1 MTTIVWFRQDLRVR
15 DNPAL
20 AAAASRGSVM
30 PLYVLDDVAPGPWRM
45 GAASRWWL
53 HHSLAALTEDIGQ
66 IVLARGDPRI
76 VVPEVVKATGAS
88 AVYWNRC
95 YEPFAIARDKALK
108 AELAS
113 DGIEVKSFNASLL
126 HEPWEVETRGH
137 GPFRV
142 FTPFWRA
149 ASAQAVP
156 APLRAPPT
164 LSIAPTNIASDQLND
179 WELLPRNPD
188 WASKWLDWWRPG
200 EAGALARFDEFVA
213 DGLAGYAQRRDRPEL
228 DASSCLSP
236 HLHFGEIS
244 PRQIWARLSVEQQ
257 ETARRSGVDK
267 FLSELGWREFA
278 HHLLFHFPKLPDEN
292 WRDAFDAYPWLNRKA
307 DLDAWQQ
314 GRTGYPFVDAAMRQ
328 LWHTG
333 WVHNRARMVAAS
345 FLVKHL
351 RVDWRLG
358 EAWFWDTLVDAD
370 LANNAAGWQ
379 WVAGSGADAAPYFRI
394 FNPIIQGQKFDP
406 DGEYVR
412 RWCPELA
419 PMPREHIHAPFKAP
433 AELLARCGIRLGTT
447 YPHPIVAHEEA
458 RRAALAGY
466 EQIRTSSDGR
476 NASALSNA
484 EHI

>member
-1 MTTIVWFRQDLRVR
+1 MTTIVWLRQDLRLR

-20 AAAASRGSVM
+20 AAAASRGSVL
-30 PLYVLDDVAPGPWRM
+30 PVYILDDIAPGRWRM

-53 HHSLAALTEDIGQ
+53 HHSLAALAEDLGDLVLVRGNPRT
-66 IVLARGDPRI
+66 IVPAL
-76 VVPEVVKATGAS
+76 VKATHAS
-88 AVYWNRC
+88 AVYWNRS
-95 YEPFAIARDKALK
+95 YEPFAISRDKALK
-108 AELAS
+108 VQLSA
-113 DGIEVKSFNASLL
+113 DGIEVESFNASLL
-126 HEPWEVETRGH
+126 HEPWELATRDRA
-137 GPFRV
+137 PFRV
-142 FTPFWRA
+142 FSPFWRA
-149 ASAQAVP
+149 SSAQAVA
-156 APLRAPPT
+156 APVRAPSR
-164 LSIAPTNIASDQLND
+164 LNIVRADFARDHLND

-188 WASKWLDWWRPG
+188 WASKWHNWWRPG

-213 DGLAGYAQRRDRPEL
+213 AGLADYAQRRDRPDL
-228 DASSCLSP
+228 GASSSLSP

-244 PRQIWARLSVEQQ
+244 PRQIWARLSIEQPDKR
-257 ETARRSGVDK
+257 AGINK

-292 WRDAFDAYPWLNRKA
+292 WRDAFDGYPWLNRKA
-307 DLDAWQQ
+307 DLEAWQK
-314 GRTGYPFVDAAMRQ
+314 GRTGYPFVDAGLRQ
-328 LWHTG
+328 LWQIG
-333 WVHNRARMVAAS
+333 WMHNRVRMVAAS

-406 DGEYVR
+406 EGDYVR

-419 PMPREHIHAPFKAP
+419 QLPPEHIHAPFNAP
-433 AELLARCGIRLGTT
+433 ADLLARCGIRLGTT
-447 YPHPIVAHEEA
+447 YPYPIVGHDEA

-466 EQIRTSSDGR
+466 QQIR
-476 NASALSNA
+476 A
-484 EHI
+484 